1 MSKGKTKTEATATL
15 PDWQK
20 DAYQDYLARAQEA
33 ADMPFQGYTG
43 DRFAGLSP
51 EEMQMGAGIQGLFGS
66 AFGGFDP
73 TRQLQQ
79 LAGQQAPQ
87 MGDVQ
92 SLLDVDIG
100 AYQSPYQQQV
110 IDLTEQDFARR
121 RDLQQQQAQDV
132 AMRSGAFGGSRGTI
146 YEQEALRP
154 LQEQEAR
161 TVAGLRQS
169 GFEQAQRAA
178 ESDIARQQQMAMLAP
193 ELELRSRQQQAG
205 LLGGLL
211 GGQTQALGLLGGY
224 GGLARGLEQQGR
236 DFDFSEFMREQQ
248 YPAYQLGLFGQG
260 IQGMPALIGR
270 NTVEEKFG
278 SPLGA
283 LGDATKLAG
292 ALASGGYFNPA
303 APAAPS
309 DERLKENIKKIGKS
323 KNGHNLY
330 TWDWN
335 DRAKELGVNSP
346 TTGVIAQEIIK
357 YMPEAVT
364 KHADGYYMVNYG
376 AL

>member
-1 MSKGKTKTEATATL
+1 MSKGKTKTTSQATM
-15 PDWQK
+15 PDWQMDLFK
-20 DAYQDYLARAQEA
+20 DYYQQAKEA
-33 ADMPFQGYTG
+33 ADIPFQGYTG
-43 DRFAGLSP
+43 DRIAGLSP

-73 TRQLQQ
+73 TGQLQQ

-169 GFEQAQRAA
+169 GFESAQRAA

-193 ELELRSRQQQAG
+193 ELELRGRQQQAG
-205 LLGGLL
+205 LLSGLL
-211 GGQTQALGLLGGY
+211 GGQQQALGLLGGY

-248 YPAYQLGLFGQG
+248 YPAYQLGLLGQG
-260 IQGMPALIGR
+260 LGMMPKLMGQSG
-270 NTVEEKFG
+270 TTEKFA
-278 SPLGA
+278 SPLSVGGDILGLAAGLATGGVFGPLSVGGLGGA
-283 LGDATKLAG
+283 SNIASQINMPSFLPGAG
-292 ALASGGYFNPA
+292 
-303 APAAPS
+303 
-309 DERLKENIKKIGKS
+309 
-323 KNGHNLY
+323 
-330 TWDWN
+330 
-335 DRAKELGVNSP
+335 
-346 TTGVIAQEIIK
+346 TGLPGI
-357 YMPEAVT
+357 
-364 KHADGYYMVNYG
+364 
-376 AL
+376 

>member
-1 MSKGKTKTEATATL
+1 MSKGKTTTTQEATL

-20 DAYQDYLARAQEA
+20 QAYQDYLARAQEA
-33 ADMPFQGYTG
+33 ADIPFQAYTG
-43 DRFAGLSP
+43 DRIAGLSP
-51 EEMQMGAGIQGLFGS
+51 EELQMGAGIQGLFGS

-73 TRQLQQ
+73 TGQLQQ

-87 MGDVQ
+87 LGDVQ

-121 RDLQQQQAQDV
+121 RDLQRQQAEDV
-132 AMRSGAFGGSRGTI
+132 AMRAGAFGGSRGTI

-193 ELELRSRQQQAG
+193 ELELRGRQQQAG
-205 LLGGLL
+205 LLSGLL
-211 GGQTQALGLLGGY
+211 GGQQQALGLLGGY
-224 GGLARGLEQQGR
+224 GGLSRGIGQAQR

-260 IQGMPALIGR
+260 VQGMQPLVGR
-270 NTVEEKFG
+270 NTVEEKFA
-278 SPLGA
+278 SPLSVGGDVLGLAAGLATGGVFGPLSVGGLGGA
-283 LGDATKLAG
+283 SNIASQINMPSFLPGAG
-292 ALASGGYFNPA
+292 
-303 APAAPS
+303 
-309 DERLKENIKKIGKS
+309 
-323 KNGHNLY
+323 
-330 TWDWN
+330 
-335 DRAKELGVNSP
+335 
-346 TTGVIAQEIIK
+346 TGLPGI
-357 YMPEAVT
+357 
-364 KHADGYYMVNYG
+364 
-376 AL
+376 

>member
-1 MSKGKTKTEATATL
+1 MSKGKSRTKQQTTM
-15 PDWQK
+15 PDWQMDLFK
-20 DAYQDYLARAQEA
+20 DYYQQAKDA

-43 DRFAGLSP
+43 DRIAGLSP
-51 EEMQMGAGIQGLFGS
+51 EEQQMGAGIQGLFGS

-73 TRQLQQ
+73 TGQLQQ

-87 MGDVQ
+87 LSDVP

-161 TVAGLRQS
+161 TIADLRKSDYQ
-169 GFEQAQRAA
+169 QALRSA
-178 ESDIARQQQMAMLAP
+178 ESDIVRQQQMAMLAP
-193 ELELRSRQQQAG
+193 ELELRGRQQQAG
-205 LLGGLL
+205 LLSGLL

-236 DFDFSEFMREQQ
+236 DFDFSEFMRQQQ
-248 YPAYQLGLFGQG
+248 YPAYQLGLLGQG
-260 IQGMPALIGR
+260 LGMMPKLM
-270 NTVEEKFG
+270 G
-278 SPLGA
+278 STG
-283 LGDATKLAG
+283 TESFRT
-292 ALASGGYFNPA
+292 ASL
-303 APAAPS
+303 
-309 DERLKENIKKIGKS
+309 E
-323 KNGHNLY
+323 
-330 TWDWN
+330 
-335 DRAKELGVNSP
+335 ELGNFLYGSGE
-346 TTGVIAQEIIK
+346 TGFFG
-357 YMPEAVT
+357 P
-364 KHADGYYMVNYG
+364 
-376 AL
+376 

>member
-1 MSKGKTKTEATATL
+1 MSKGKSRTKQQTTM
-15 PDWQK
+15 PDWQMDLFK
-20 DAYQDYLARAQEA
+20 DYYQQAKDA

-43 DRFAGLSP
+43 DRIAGLSP
-51 EEMQMGAGIQGLFGS
+51 EEQQMGAGIQGLFGS

-73 TRQLQQ
+73 TGQLQQ

-87 MGDVQ
+87 LGDVQ

-161 TVAGLRQS
+161 TIADLRKSDYQ
-169 GFEQAQRAA
+169 QALRSA
-178 ESDIARQQQMAMLAP
+178 ESDIVRQQQMAMLAP
-193 ELELRSRQQQAG
+193 ELELRGRQQQAG
-205 LLGGLL
+205 LLSGLL

-236 DFDFSEFMREQQ
+236 DFDFSEFMRQQQ
-248 YPAYQLGLFGQG
+248 YPAYQLGLLGQG
-260 IQGMPALIGR
+260 LGMMPKLM
-270 NTVEEKFG
+270 G
-278 SPLGA
+278 STG
-283 LGDATKLAG
+283 TESFRT
-292 ALASGGYFNPA
+292 ASL
-303 APAAPS
+303 
-309 DERLKENIKKIGKS
+309 E
-323 KNGHNLY
+323 
-330 TWDWN
+330 
-335 DRAKELGVNSP
+335 ELGNFLYGSGE
-346 TTGVIAQEIIK
+346 TGFFG
-357 YMPEAVT
+357 P
-364 KHADGYYMVNYG
+364 
-376 AL
+376 

>member
-1 MSKGKTKTEATATL
+1 MSKGKSRTQEQATL
-15 PDWQK
+15 PDWQMDLFK
-20 DAYQDYLARAQEA
+20 DYYQQAKEA

-43 DRFAGLSP
+43 DRIAGLSP

-73 TRQLQQ
+73 TGQLQQ

-87 MGDVQ
+87 LGDVQ

-169 GFEQAQRAA
+169 GFESAQRAA

-193 ELELRSRQQQAG
+193 ELELRGRQQQAG
-205 LLGGLL
+205 LLSGLL

-236 DFDFSEFMREQQ
+236 DFDFSEFMRQQQ
-248 YPAYQLGLFGQG
+248 YPAYQLGLLGQG
-260 IQGMPALIGR
+260 LGMMPQLMGR
-270 NTVEEKFG
+270 TGTQSSQQASLADLGKF
-278 SPLGA
+278 L
-283 LGDATKLAG
+283 
-292 ALASGGYFNPA
+292 SGVGQ
-303 APAAPS
+303 
-309 DERLKENIKKIGKS
+309 L
-323 KNGHNLY
+323 
-330 TWDWN
+330 
-335 DRAKELGVNSP
+335 
-346 TTGVIAQEIIK
+346 
-357 YMPEAVT
+357 
-364 KHADGYYMVNYG
+364 
-376 AL
+376 

>member
-1 MSKGKTKTEATATL
+1 MSKGKTKTTSQATM
-15 PDWQK
+15 PDWQMDLFK
-20 DAYQDYLARAQEA
+20 DYYQQAKEA

-43 DRFAGLSP
+43 DRIAGLSP

-73 TRQLQQ
+73 TAQLQQ

-87 MGDVQ
+87 LGDVQ
-92 SLLDVDIG
+92 SLLDVDLS
-100 AYQSPYQQQV
+100 AYQSPYQQRV

-121 RDLQQQQAQDV
+121 RDLQQQQAEDV

-169 GFEQAQRAA
+169 GFDQAQRAA

-193 ELELRSRQQQAG
+193 ELELRGRQQQAG
-205 LLGGLL
+205 LLSGLL

-236 DFDFSEFMREQQ
+236 DFDFSEFMRQQQ
-248 YPAYQLGLFGQG
+248 YPAYQLGLLGQG
-260 IQGMPALIGR
+260 LGMMPKLMGSTGTESFRTASLEDLG
-270 NTVEEKFG
+270 KFLYG
-278 SPLGA
+278 TGKSGA
-283 LGDATKLAG
+283 LG
-292 ALASGGYFNPA
+292 
-303 APAAPS
+303 
-309 DERLKENIKKIGKS
+309 
-323 KNGHNLY
+323 
-330 TWDWN
+330 
-335 DRAKELGVNSP
+335 
-346 TTGVIAQEIIK
+346 
-357 YMPEAVT
+357 
-364 KHADGYYMVNYG
+364 
-376 AL
+376 

>member
-1 MSKGKTKTEATATL
+1 MSKGTTTTTQEATL

-20 DAYQDYLARAQEA
+20 QAYQDYLARAQEA
-33 ADMPFQGYTG
+33 ANMPFQGYTG
-43 DRFAGLSP
+43 GRFADMSP

-73 TRQLQQ
+73 TGQLQQ

-132 AMRSGAFGGSRGTI
+132 AVRSGVFGGSRGTI

-161 TVAGLRQS
+161 TVSGLRQS
-169 GFEQAQRAA
+169 GFESAQRAA
-178 ESDIARQQQMAMLAP
+178 ESDIARQQQMAMFAP
-193 ELELRSRQQQAG
+193 EMELRSRQQQAG
-205 LLGGLL
+205 LLSGLL
-211 GGQTQALGLLGGY
+211 GGQQQALGLLGGY
-224 GGLARGLEQQGR
+224 GALARGLEQQGR
-236 DFDFSEFMREQQ
+236 DFDFSEFMRQQQ

-260 IQGMPALIGR
+260 IAGMPNLTGR
-270 NTVEEKFG
+270 ITTEQGQAGPMGVLGDIAGLG
-278 SPLGA
+278 SSLA
-283 LGDATKLAG
+283 LGGINPFSGLAG
-292 ALASGGYFNPA
+292 LFGGGASAMAPQINMPSYLPGMGGY
-303 APAAPS
+303 
-309 DERLKENIKKIGKS
+309 
-323 KNGHNLY
+323 
-330 TWDWN
+330 
-335 DRAKELGVNSP
+335 P
-346 TTGVIAQEIIK
+346 TG
-357 YMPEAVT
+357 P
-364 KHADGYYMVNYG
+364 
-376 AL
+376 

>member
-1 MSKGKTKTEATATL
+1 MSKGKSRTQEQTTM
-15 PDWQK
+15 PDWQMDLFKDYYQQAK
-20 DAYQDYLARAQEA
+20 DA
-33 ADMPFQGYTG
+33 ADIPFQEYTR
-43 DRFAGLSP
+43 DRFAGMSP
-51 EEMQMGAGIQGLFGS
+51 EEQQMGAGIQGLFGS

-224 GGLARGLEQQGR
+224 GGLSRGLGQAQR

-248 YPAYQLGLFGQG
+248 YPAYQLGLLGQG
-260 IQGMPALIGR
+260 LGMMPQLMGR
-270 NTVEEKFG
+270 TGTESFRTASLEELGNFLYGAGGSGAFG
-278 SPLGA
+278 S
-283 LGDATKLAG
+283 
-292 ALASGGYFNPA
+292 
-303 APAAPS
+303 
-309 DERLKENIKKIGKS
+309 
-323 KNGHNLY
+323 
-330 TWDWN
+330 
-335 DRAKELGVNSP
+335 
-346 TTGVIAQEIIK
+346 
-357 YMPEAVT
+357 
-364 KHADGYYMVNYG
+364 
-376 AL
+376 

>member
-1 MSKGKTKTEATATL
+1 MSKGKTTTTQEATL

-20 DAYQDYLARAQEA
+20 QAYQDYLNRAQEA
-33 ADMPFQGYTG
+33 ADIPFQGYAG
-43 DRFAGLSP
+43 DRIAGLSP
-51 EEMQMGAGIQGLFGS
+51 EEMQMGAGIQGLYGS

-73 TRQLQQ
+73 TGQLQQ

-193 ELELRSRQQQAG
+193 ELELRGRQQQAG
-205 LLGGLL
+205 LLSGLL

-224 GGLARGLEQQGR
+224 GGLARGLGQAQR

-248 YPAYQLGLFGQG
+248 YPAYQLGLLGQG
-260 IQGMPALIGR
+260 VQGMPSLVGQ
-270 NTVEEKFG
+270 TQTTQQQTGFG
-278 SPLGA
+278 DILSGGLG
-283 LGDATKLAG
+283 LAG
-292 ALASGGYFNPA
+292 ALATGGFFNPA
-303 APAAPS
+303 S
-309 DERLKENIKKIGKS
+309 GGTS
-323 KNGHNLY
+323 
-330 TWDWN
+330 
-335 DRAKELGVNSP
+335 
-346 TTGVIAQEIIK
+346 
-357 YMPEAVT
+357 
-364 KHADGYYMVNYG
+364 
-376 AL
+376 